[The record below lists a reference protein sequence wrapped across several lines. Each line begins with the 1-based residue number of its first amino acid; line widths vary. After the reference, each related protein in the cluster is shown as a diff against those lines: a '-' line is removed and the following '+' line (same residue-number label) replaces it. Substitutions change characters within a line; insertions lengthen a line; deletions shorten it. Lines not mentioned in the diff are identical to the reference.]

1 MSSGIGNGVIQ
12 GRGMCGFAPA
22 CILAALKAL
31 IAQETSLSADAVA
44 AVRRMYA
51 GSYTRGP
58 THPAPPFDNYLVSR
72 TLEVYPHILTSSH
85 PHTHTHTHTKE
96 TARGHAMLAKVTHTT
111 HPYFC
116 DAVLF
121 WFRCYLCRRNL
132 A

>member
-51 GSYTRGP
+51 GSYTWGP
-58 THPAPPFDNYLVSR
+58 THPAPL
-72 TLEVYPHILTSSH
+72 LTII
-85 PHTHTHTHTKE
+85 
-96 TARGHAMLAKVTHTT
+96 
-111 HPYFC
+111 
-116 DAVLF
+116 
-121 WFRCYLCRRNL
+121 W
-132 A
+132 